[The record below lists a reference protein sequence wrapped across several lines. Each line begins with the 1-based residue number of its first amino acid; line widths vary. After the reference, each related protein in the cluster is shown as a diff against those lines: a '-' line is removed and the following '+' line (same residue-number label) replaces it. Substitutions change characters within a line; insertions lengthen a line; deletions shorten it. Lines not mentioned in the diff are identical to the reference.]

1 MVRSRKEGQVMAEY
15 PVCVWR
21 KDMESVYPLDRTAET
36 ADEAKSEA
44 AGFFMN
50 RGRLSCRLFGTGVR
64 FFVVWNPE
72 ELAHFRDF
80 YRTNAA
86 RNLGYDPDTPAL
98 RVP

>member
-21 KDMESVYPLDRTAET
+21 KDMESVYALDRTAET
-36 ADEAKSEA
+36 VDGAKSEA

-50 RGRLSCRLFGTGVR
+50 RRVLSCRLVGKDVR
-64 FFVVWNPE
+64 FFVVWRPE
-72 ELAHFRDF
+72 DLAHFRDF

-86 RNLGYDPDTPAL
+86 RGLGYDPDTPAL